1 MEIHIVCFVSKL
13 RSFFVIFLLIYF
25 ARPLWRQYFI
35 RVSNCHGSSMV
46 TGLFPSSVF
55 GVLVVCLAS
64 WDEWILKVKGSSQ
77 CQRSKSGCRPST
89 RLWSR
94 VLSVLSG
101 LMRVNYLPL
110 SHDIGII
117 LRTVCKS
124 RRWPYV
130 DARAL
135 RKGYVSVSDDFFI
148 LYQTQNATGW
158 RLGCIDVH

>member
-1 MEIHIVCFVSKL
+1 MCFVSKL

-101 LMRVNYLPL
+101 LCGCRSIKERLCQLFWWFFQSVPNTKCYRLKAWMYWCALN
-110 SHDIGII
+110 STFKD
-117 LRTVCKS
+117 
-124 RRWPYV
+124 
-130 DARAL
+130 RAPPKTISPHFRAGQL
-135 RKGYVSVSDDFFI
+135 
-148 LYQTQNATGW
+148 
-158 RLGCIDVH
+158 